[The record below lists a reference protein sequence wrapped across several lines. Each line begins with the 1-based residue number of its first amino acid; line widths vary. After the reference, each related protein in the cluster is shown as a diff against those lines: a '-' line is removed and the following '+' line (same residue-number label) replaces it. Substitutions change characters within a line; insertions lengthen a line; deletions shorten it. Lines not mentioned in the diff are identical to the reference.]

1 MSVVGFRVLSSVQIR
16 VLGIFGALA
25 PIIYLIATVIGGF
38 LWVGYSHY
46 SETVST
52 LTSSGAPNQI
62 ILTPLFA
69 CYNLFVVLLAV
80 GLYFGLRGSKPRFG
94 SIFLALAGAAGLILF
109 WFAQDYPQGSPTT
122 FTGTMHI
129 AIAGIIAFASL
140 ASMLSYGLTLRK
152 IPNWNRVAR
161 FCLLWLPVAIVL
173 GGFGAVSITT
183 SYAGLAERLSIGSIL
198 LWIEIMSIA
207 LIRSTRTKQV

>member
-1 MSVVGFRVLSSVQIR
+1 VLSSVQIR

-25 PIIYLIATVIGGF
+25 PIIYLIVTAIGGF
-38 LWVGYSHY
+38 LWSGYSHY

-62 ILTPLFA
+62 ILNPLFA
-69 CYNLFVVLLAV
+69 CYNLFVVLLSV
-80 GLYFGLRGSKPRFG
+80 GLCFGVKGKQPRFG
-94 SIFLALAGAAGLILF
+94 SILLSLAGVGGLILF
-109 WFAQDYPQGSPTT
+109 WFPQDYPQGSPTT

-152 IPNWNRVAR
+152 TPNWNGVAR
-161 FCLLWLPVAIVL
+161 FCLLWLPIALVL
-173 GGFGAVSITT
+173 GGFGAASITT

-207 LIRSTRTKQV
+207 LIKSTSTKQV